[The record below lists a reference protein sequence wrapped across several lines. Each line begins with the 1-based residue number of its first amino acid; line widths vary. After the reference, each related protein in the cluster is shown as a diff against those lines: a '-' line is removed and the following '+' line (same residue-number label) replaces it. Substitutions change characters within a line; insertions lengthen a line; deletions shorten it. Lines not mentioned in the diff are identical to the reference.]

1 MSMQDALS
9 LLAFG
14 PTGPALKNPLKD
26 FGFRFDLR
34 TGTWRRVVRFQ
45 KKMPLRITRS
55 AVAAECGVPE
65 YVLESWEKSAHGLIA
80 VQEQSVA
87 ELLSVGPD
95 GVVNLDPLAHWCFRF
110 YLRSGV
116 WRRTRADRNEVD
128 RELVARKVGV
138 EADVIAAWERA
149 LIARTQ
155 SSNED

>member
-1 MSMQDALS
+1 MAMQDAFS

-14 PTGPALKNPLKD
+14 PSGPALKDPLKD

-45 KKMPLRITRS
+45 QKMPPRITRS
-55 AVAAECGVPE
+55 EVAAECGVPE
-65 YVLESWEKSAHGLIA
+65 YVLESWEKSARGSIA
-80 VQEQSVA
+80 VQEQSAA
-87 ELLSVGPD
+87 ELLSIGPD
-95 GVVNLDPLAHWCFRF
+95 GVVNPDPLARWCFRF

-128 RELVARKVGV
+128 RELVARKIGV
-138 EADVIAAWERA
+138 EADVIASWERA

-155 SSNED
+155 SSTEE